1 MLSPKKFISW
11 VTTFST
17 LNCHLSHF
25 PSIYDCTSF
34 FCSFTFFLFTTS
46 IYSFYFSGSI
56 RNKPL
61 GGTLLGT
68 EQNASTSSNPKEQN
82 QNATTGNTSNSMKT
96 KSSGIKGAGS
106 SKMIKRVY
114 LFSSDPNSIE
124 VLASEG
130 DQALV
135 R

>member
-1 MLSPKKFISW
+1 MMFLS
-11 VTTFST
+11 
-17 LNCHLSHF
+17 LLHLF
-25 PSIYDCTSF
+25 
-34 FCSFTFFLFTTS
+34 
-46 IYSFYFSGSI
+46 FSGSI

-61 GGTLLGT
+61 GQTLLGT
-68 EQNASTSSNPKEQN
+68 EQSASSNPKEQN
-82 QNATTGNTSNSMKT
+82 QNNGTSANTNSAKMK
-96 KSSGIKGAGS
+96 KSGMKAG